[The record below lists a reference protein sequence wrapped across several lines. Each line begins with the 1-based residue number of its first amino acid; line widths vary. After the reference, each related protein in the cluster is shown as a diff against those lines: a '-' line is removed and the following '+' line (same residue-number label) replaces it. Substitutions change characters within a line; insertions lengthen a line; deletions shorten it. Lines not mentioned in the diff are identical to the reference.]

1 MTLSSRPQA
10 ETAAAERRLVSLL
23 FADVVDSTSLAERMD
38 PEDWSGAIRAVLD
51 LMSVP
56 IERYGGTVAQ
66 RMGDGLL
73 AVFGAPAAHED
84 DAVRAV
90 QAALEMVA
98 AVEEAAP
105 QLRRDFGKEL
115 RDGPQIRVG
124 INTGLAIVEGMGD
137 RSRDVDA
144 LGDTVNVAARMQSA
158 ARPGTV
164 LVTGETWRYAGP
176 TFQGTS
182 LGGVQVKG
190 KAEPVDAWEVLG
202 RQDQPG
208 SGRGL
213 AGLTSPM
220 VGRDDELDRLTTLLS
235 AIRAGRGR
243 AAVLIGEPGVG
254 KSRLLAELHQAA
266 LAGGASAAAEAQ
278 RAAAG
283 SESVAGGESAAEA
296 TGAGAGT
303 TRWIEARCIS
313 YGENVPYGLV
323 ADLVAATLGLP
334 PPSMP
339 EPRLASLETRIRQ
352 TLGEAWHEHYVALA
366 HLLSLPLAPEMA
378 AELAPLS
385 PQALIVRYLSAVEA
399 VMRRL
404 CALGP
409 TVVVIEDA
417 HWADASSVEIVGQ
430 LLPLGHELPVL
441 ILLTSR
447 PERNAVGWRLVQT
460 ARETFGDALTEL
472 PLTPLD
478 AAHSSVLIGNLLE
491 IESLPQRL
499 RNSIMERSEGNPFF
513 VEELIRMLIDRGWV
527 VRKGDHW
534 VGSGTVAEAE
544 VPDTLRGLLLAR
556 IDRLPDEARRTLR
569 MASVIGRDVPVRLLE
584 QITDDPSGT
593 SRALGLAEASGLV
606 RFASAD
612 PEPVYRFRHVLIQ
625 EAAYDSLLKSD
636 RRRLHRRVGEVL
648 EQEAGT
654 ERREELAPILGL
666 HFERAGDAERA
677 VDYLHMAGRQALRRR
692 AVADAQE
699 LLARA
704 AAALDDAAESPE
716 NDRRW
721 VEIAIDRASANAL
734 GVEFKEDL
742 ERLAEAEVRAT
753 RLGDERLLGL
763 VLARQAGTGAFETGL
778 FRIGN
783 DIQASRIA
791 RALEIG
797 KRLGDPEILAFP
809 SALKGI
815 ELTRTGQRR
824 EAVPLLE
831 DAIDG
836 LEQYVVN
843 EASFYAGQLALT
855 LGELGDTAAAE
866 AELARARTLAERS
879 GDPKA
884 LADIEIFTGFVL
896 AMQGRH
902 AEALEYGKRGFQLAL
917 ESKEVLCQAMGA
929 YLSGQSEME
938 LSHPVPAIEWL
949 DRATSLAASS
959 SAPGVARMC
968 SVTLKAAR
976 ALAGQGQEALAGLD
990 LLIDQTRAAGDPVDE
1005 ALSLIRRAQIMIS
1018 LATPDV
1024 AAARTDVE
1032 TAVSLL
1038 DRAETLPYAEM
1049 ARQFLAQLDGP
1060 PASRA

>member
-10 ETAAAERRLVSLL
+10 ETAAAERRLVTVL
-23 FADVVDSTSLAERMD
+23 FADVVGSTSLAERMD
-38 PEDWSGAIRAVLD
+38 PEDWSGVIRAVLD

-98 AVEEAAP
+98 AVEDAAP

-115 RDGPQIRVG
+115 GDGPAIRVG
-124 INTGLAIVEGMGD
+124 VNTGLAIVEGMGD

-144 LGDTVNVAARMQSA
+144 LGDAVNVAARMQSA

-164 LVTGETWRYAGP
+164 LVTGETWRYAGA

-190 KAEPVDAWEVLG
+190 KAEPVDAWEVVG

-220 VGRDDELDRLTTLLS
+220 VGREDELDRLTTLLS

-243 AAVLIGEPGVG
+243 AAVLLGEPGVG
-254 KSRLLAELHQAA
+254 KSRLLAELRKAA
-266 LAGGASAAAEAQ
+266 TADGG
-278 RAAAG
+278 
-283 SESVAGGESAAEA
+283 
-296 TGAGAGT
+296 TGAAGAGT
-303 TRWIEARCIS
+303 APGVTRWIEARCIS

-339 EPRLASLETRIRQ
+339 EPRMATLEARIRE
-352 TLGEAWHEHYVALA
+352 TLGEEWHDHYVALA
-366 HLLSLPLAPEMA
+366 HLLSLPLAPDAA

-385 PQALIVRYLSAVEA
+385 PQALQVRYLSAVEA

-404 CALGP
+404 CDAGP
-409 TVVVIEDA
+409 TILVIEDV
-417 HWADASSVEIVGQ
+417 HWADASSVEITGA

-441 ILLTSR
+441 MLLTSR
-447 PERNAVGWRLVQT
+447 PERTVVGWRLIQA
-460 ARETFGDALTEL
+460 ARETFGEALTEL

-491 IESLPQRL
+491 IESLPERL
-499 RNSIMERSEGNPFF
+499 RNSIMERSGGNPFF

-606 RFASAD
+606 RFAAAD
-612 PEPVYRFRHVLIQ
+612 PEPIYRFRHVLIQ

-648 EQEAGT
+648 EREAGT

-677 VDYLHMAGRQALRRR
+677 VDYLLLAGRQALRRR
-692 AVADAQE
+692 AIADAQE

-704 AAALDDAAESPE
+704 AAALDDAADSPE

-734 GVEFKEDL
+734 GVEFAVDL

-763 VLARQAGTGAFETGL
+763 VLARQAGTGAFQTGL
-778 FRIGN
+778 FRMGN
-783 DIQASRIA
+783 DVQASRIS
-791 RALEIG
+791 RALAIG
-797 KRLGDPEILAFP
+797 ERLHDPEILAFP

-815 ELTRTGQRR
+815 ELTRIGKRR

-831 DAIDG
+831 AAIDG

-843 EASFYAGQLALT
+843 EASFYSGQLALT
-855 LGELGDTAAAE
+855 LAELGETAAGE

-884 LADIEIFTGFVL
+884 LADIEIFTGFFL
-896 AMQGRH
+896 SMQGRH
-902 AEALEYGKRGFQLAL
+902 AEALEYGKRGFELAI

-929 YLSGQSEME
+929 YLSGQAEME
-938 LSHPVPAIEWL
+938 LSHPVPAIKWL
-949 DRATSLAASS
+949 DQATSLAASS
-959 SAPGVARMC
+959 SAPGMARMC
-968 SVTLKAAR
+968 TVTLKAAR
-976 ALAGQGQEALAGLD
+976 ALAGEGQEALAGLD
-990 LLIDQTRAAGDPVDE
+990 LLIDQTREAGDPVDE
-1005 ALSLIRRAQIMIS
+1005 ALPLIRRAQVMVS

-1024 AAARTDVE
+1024 AAARTDLE
-1032 TAVSLL
+1032 AAVSLL

-1049 ARQFLAQLDGP
+1049 ARGFLASLDAP
-1060 PASRA
+1060 PPS